1 MKPLLDLVPTLSALD
16 TWQAFAIEGTARAT
30 LAMAAAALVGAA
42 LWRASASVR
51 HLVWA
56 SALAGALAMPWLM
69 LTLPSWRV
77 PILPHARA
85 QAKAAAPDA
94 RPTSLP
100 GPVAWEMPA
109 GAAVADTTM
118 GERTIDP
125 GRPDIEPIVGRAP
138 SKGPAALDWA
148 SWLAAAWGVG
158 VVVVL
163 VPMLTGLARLRRI
176 GRRSARSSDG
186 PLVEL
191 ADRLGGWFRG
201 SRRVVMLRGDDTTS
215 PMTWGVLRPVI
226 LLPAGV
232 ETWPRERLRA
242 VLLHELAHVQ
252 RWDCLTQMLARLAC
266 AVYWFHP
273 LVWMAARRLRI
284 ESECACDDLVLQ
296 SGARA
301 TEYATALLDVA
312 RALRSTRGLAAAAV
326 PMARPLQLEGRLRA
340 ILDASRNRRVVTR
353 RGACLLFAA
362 AAVVLLPL
370 SVARLAARAE
380 NAAAKETAKEEG
392 RPARP
397 ARMTVAGRVLDPDGR
412 PVPEAK
418 VAILGRRKLAALN
431 ARSEDQH
438 VVLGRSEAG
447 AEGRFQLD
455 VPRTSSVTHY
465 ELHVLASRP
474 GFGLGWAEMNRDA
487 EAPTA
492 DVRLQPEQ
500 LIEGRLVDLQG
511 VPASGVTIRTSSI
524 GIAQQDGSRYDGIN
538 LWKAPLVL
546 LNDVWPGP
554 IVSDAEGRFRLTG
567 IGRGVQVGLEVDG
580 ARFARQHLG
589 VQTDAKDSPKRAT
602 LAVQPAMRVSGR
614 VICADTGAPLADA
627 TVVVGSS
634 QNMFSSG
641 DDEYRTDADGR
652 YDANPSSGKHVSV
665 TVYPPIG
672 SPYLIFERNFEGDD
686 GAARREINVEVPR
699 GVLLTGRITER
710 GSGRPL
716 VGASVFYENGRSNV
730 VEGKGTI
737 PGWMSAISSG
747 PDGRY
752 AIAVAPGKGQ
762 LLVYGATDD
771 FVHEMKGDREIA
783 SGKPGGQ
790 RHYAH
795 AFVPYE
801 VKEGQAPT
809 EIDVALKPGVTLEG
823 RVVGPEGQTVDK
835 AEIVTTLSI
844 SPFHTFW
851 RGDFTVP
858 VRDGHFELHGLALDR
873 HYRCSFLDVKNGWGT
888 TLDVTAALAADG
900 PLNVKLQ
907 PCGSARA
914 RLVDEEGRPAPKG
927 TVLLN
932 LVCTPGPGTNLGGDS
947 LTEAERNMLRADEV
961 IYANVDRQNYWNSRR
976 AERDGHLTFPALI
989 PGATY
994 RIYEYTR
1001 GKSGHA
1007 HRWRDFT
1014 VEAGRTTDL
1023 GDVRVKTEGR

>member
-1 MKPLLDLVPTLSALD
+1 MRPLLNLVPTPPAPD
-16 TWQAFAIEGTARAT
+16 TWQAFAAEGTLRAT
-30 LAMAAAALVGAA
+30 LLMAAAALVGAA

-69 LTLPSWRV
+69 LALPSWRV
-77 PILPHARA
+77 PVLPRARV
-85 QAKAAAPDA
+85 QAKPAAPDA
-94 RPTSLP
+94 SPISPP
-100 GPVAWEMPA
+100 GSVARETPSGVGVA
-109 GAAVADTTM
+109 GTM
-118 GERTIDP
+118 IGERTIDP
-125 GRPDIEPIVGRAP
+125 GRPDVEPFVRRAP
-138 SKGPAALDWA
+138 PEGSVALSWA

-158 VVVVL
+158 VVAVL
-163 VPMLTGLARLRRI
+163 VPTLTGLARLRRI
-176 GRRSARSSDG
+176 GRRSARSGDG

-191 ADRLGGWFRG
+191 ADHLGGQFRRT
-201 SRRVVMLRGDDTTS
+201 RRVVMLRGDDAAS

-226 LLPAGV
+226 LLPAGA
-232 ETWPRERLRA
+232 EMWPHERLRA
-242 VLLHELAHVQ
+242 VLLHELAHVK

-273 LVWMAARRLRI
+273 LVWVAARRLRI
-284 ESECACDDLVLQ
+284 ESERACDDLVLQ
-296 SGARA
+296 AGARP
-301 TEYATALLDVA
+301 TEYASHLLDVA
-312 RALRSTRGLAAAAV
+312 RAFRSARGLAAAAV

-340 ILDASRNRRVVTR
+340 ILDPSRSRRVVTR

-370 SVARLAARAE
+370 SAARLAARDG
-380 NAAAKETAKEEG
+380 NGAAAVKEGE
-392 RPARP
+392 RPARS

-412 PVPEAK
+412 PVPGSK
-418 VAILGRRKLAALN
+418 VVILGRRKLAALT

-438 VVLGRSEAG
+438 VVLGRSEAD
-447 AEGRFQLD
+447 AEGRFRLE

-492 DVRLQPEQ
+492 DVRLKPEQ

-511 VPASGVTIRTSSI
+511 VPASGVTVRASSI
-524 GIAQQDGSRYDGIN
+524 GVAQKDGGRYDGIN
-538 LWKAPLVL
+538 LSKGPLEL

-554 IVSDAEGRFRLTG
+554 VVSDAEGRFRLTG
-567 IGRGVQVGLEVDG
+567 IGHGVQVGLKVEG
-580 ARFARQHLG
+580 PRFARQYLG
-589 VQTDAKDSPKRAT
+589 VQTDAGDGPKRAT

-614 VICADTGAPLADA
+614 VTCADTGAPLADA
-627 TVVVGSS
+627 IVVVGSGR
-634 QNMFSSG
+634 NMFSTSR
-641 DDEYRTDADGR
+641 DEYLTDADGW
-652 YDANPSSGKHVSV
+652 YDANPSSGTYVRV
-665 TVYPPIG
+665 TVYPPAG

-686 GAARREINVEVPR
+686 GAVRREIDLEVPR
-699 GVLLTGRITER
+699 GALLTGRITER

-716 VGASVFYENGRSNV
+716 AGASVFYENGRSNV
-730 VEGKGTI
+730 VQGKGTI
-737 PGWMSAISSG
+737 PGWQSAVSSG

-752 AIAVAPGKGQ
+752 AIAVAPSKGQ
-762 LLVYGATDD
+762 LLVYGATSD
-771 FVHEMKGDREIA
+771 FVHEMKGSREIDN
-783 SGKPGGQ
+783 GKPGGQ
-790 RHYAH
+790 RLYAH

-801 VKEGQAPT
+801 VKEGQPPSET
-809 EIDVALKPGVTLEG
+809 DVALTPGATLEG
-823 RVVGPEGQTVDK
+823 SVTGPEGQTVDR

-858 VRDGHFELHGLALDR
+858 VRDGHFELHGVAPDR

-888 TLDVTAALAADG
+888 TLDVTAAMAAGG
-900 PLNVKLQ
+900 PLTVRLQ
-907 PCGSARA
+907 PCGSAKA
-914 RLVDEEGRPAPKG
+914 RLVDEEGRPVSNG
-927 TVLLN
+927 TVSLH
-932 LVCTPGPGTNLGGDS
+932 LVGTPGPGTDFGSDS
-947 LTEAERNMLRADEV
+947 LTEAERDMLAADEE
-961 IYANVDRQNYWNSRR
+961 IYANVDRQNYWNSRKADR
-976 AERDGHLTFPALI
+976 EGRLTLPALI

-1023 GDVRVKTEGR
+1023 GDVRVKTDGR